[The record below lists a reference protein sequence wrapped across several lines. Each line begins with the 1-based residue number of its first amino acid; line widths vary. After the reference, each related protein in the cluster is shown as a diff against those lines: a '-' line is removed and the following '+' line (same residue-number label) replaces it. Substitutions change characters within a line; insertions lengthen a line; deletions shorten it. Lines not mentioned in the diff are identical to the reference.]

1 MNIDKEQ
8 LSRYLQARKPSRS
21 FPPAPPPQHISNTRV
36 SPYRLGGPRMLC
48 APRVP
53 GAPSTLEAQACQA
66 LQVRHVLHVRQVC
79 HVLQPRQVRHV
90 RDKVTSGCPRTS
102 QMSSQRC
109 VVFFLL
115 PGTVGLLAAS
125 NMPAPPPSESKPM
138 QSGRGAP
145 AHAQN
150 LEAKCIL
157 CCFCQGWL
165 ACAQQAI
172 CQYARRPCQKP
183 MQNRARGARACSMF
197 GGETHLVLFLRGV
210 AGLRPASNM
219 PAPPPSLSRAHAKW
233 SRGACACSRFGGNVF
248 VLVNSS

>member
-1 MNIDKEQ
+1 MCATG
-8 LSRYLQARKPSRS
+8 SRCTKYS
-21 FPPAPPPQHISNTRV
+21 
-36 SPYRLGGPRMLC
+36 GGPS
-48 APRVP
+48 VP
-53 GAPSTLEAQACQA
+53 GAPGAARAPRAPSVPRAPAA
-66 LQVRHVLHVRQVC
+66 PGAPRARQSDFRVPAHEPDVVAKVC
-79 HVLQPRQVRHV
+79 
-90 RDKVTSGCPRTS
+90 C
-102 QMSSQRC
+102 
-109 VVFFLL
+109 FFLL